1 MTDTPRLHK
10 AHSEALWLPNDNV
23 AYVHHLRGN
32 IARTLG
38 YTHQSK
44 LYLHPEEALFEVERG
59 ALLLRLF
66 PSDESFT
73 PNSGI
78 EISGYPMLSLTECY
92 QYLFSVPISPGFN
105 LSVYQTYS
113 YLRKLGYVVIRSQV
127 YQLLKEHLAVSS
139 DDSDKTEEIEG
150 TDNTGVDSPAAPSTD
165 LLTPESERSLPF
177 TNSAWYR
184 GLFRN
189 WAGLRLSARASPLV
203 DRNTLLSS
211 YEDLYQRLDIIPRS
225 RLRDLN
231 LEENG
236 QTRPLAANTV
246 SRSDDKSQ
254 NGAMD
259 NDTGLDYFCV
269 YKPSTPFKKR
279 NIQPPDYCVFVKNLA
294 SSPNVM
300 QPPTLAHFR
309 HMFKI
314 AEFPPKVA
322 LALVEYGN
330 VMFVTVQDTLIEPL
344 ILRPDHSI
352 IHQSFDCRLR
362 LEGCRFLNGDG
373 FGVGWYDSHPE
384 EGPCIFTS
392 TLPAWSN
399 INLRR
404 IAEKIHSPLVFA
416 HVRATTGGTA
426 TSESNCHPWQYG
438 CLMWMHN
445 GHLAQFHKI
454 KRRLQNSLRD
464 ELFAFIQGNT
474 DSEWAFALFLNQLD
488 DPLRQSFCPYE
499 LKEAMLK
506 TIALINLWSKEAGTT
521 QSSLLNFALTD
532 GRTVVCTR
540 YVSSH
545 EFEAPSLYYSSGSRF
560 AERNGSYRMEKR
572 DKREDAVVVASEPL
586 TFEKADW
593 LTVPSNT
600 LLLITPKHNILL
612 YPVKDDFYN
621 PGKRRLVVNNA

>member
-1 MTDTPRLHK
+1 MTDTPRLHN
-10 AHSEALWLPNDNV
+10 EALWLPKDNV
-23 AYVHHLRGN
+23 AYVHNLRGN

-38 YTHQSK
+38 YTHRSK

-66 PSDESFT
+66 PFDESFT
-73 PNSGI
+73 SHSGI
-78 EISGYPMLSLTECY
+78 DTSNYSALSLMECY
-92 QYLFSVPISPGFN
+92 QYLFSAPISPGFN
-105 LSVYQTYS
+105 LAVYQTYS

-127 YQLLKEHLAVSS
+127 YQLLKEHLVVSADSS
-139 DDSDKTEEIEG
+139 DKKNEIME
-150 TDNTGVDSPAAPSTD
+150 TADTGVDSLAALSTD
-165 LLTPESERSLPF
+165 LLTSKSVRSLPF
-177 TNSAWYR
+177 TNSEWYK
-184 GLFRN
+184 GLFRK
-189 WAGLRLSARASPLV
+189 WMGLRLSTRASPLV
-203 DRNTLLSS
+203 DRSVSLST
-211 YEDLYQRLDIIPRS
+211 YEELYKRLDIIPRS
-225 RLRDLN
+225 HLRDLN
-231 LEENG
+231 LREGN
-236 QTRPLAANTV
+236 QTRPLMSNTV
-246 SRSDDKSQ
+246 PGPDQKFQDDIADK
-254 NGAMD
+254 
-259 NDTGLDYFCV
+259 DTDLAYFCV

-294 SSPNVM
+294 SSPNLM
-300 QPPTLAHFR
+300 QPPILAHFH
-309 HMFKI
+309 HMFKE

-330 VMFVTVQDTLIEPL
+330 VMFVTVQDTLIEPVHYDK
-344 ILRPDHSI
+344 DHSI

-416 HVRATTGGTA
+416 HVRAITAGTA

-445 GHLAQFHKI
+445 GHIAQFHKI

-474 DSEWAFALFLNQLD
+474 DSEWVFALFLNQLD

-499 LKEAMLK
+499 LKDAMFK
-506 TIALINLWSKEAGTT
+506 TIALINLWSKEAGIA

-545 EFEAPSLYYSSGSRF
+545 EFEAASLYYSSGSRF

-612 YPVKDDFYN
+612 YPVKDEFYN